1 MVRRE
6 STGVVSGPGRSLF
19 ASSTGGAHLSPNLLH
34 RFVPLLLPYY
44 ALVADIATIYWR
56 NAVRDTQYESI
67 HGFTLLSRILEEWSI
82 LKAIDLADE
91 GDYRLRMRKIA
102 ILIVAA
108 TIFVVTPT
116 LFAHPHLW
124 IDYSF
129 NPAVE
134 NGMLTAVHAVWAFDE
149 YFSDTLIKKFK
160 KVRRS

>member
-1 MVRRE
+1 
-6 STGVVSGPGRSLF
+6 
-19 ASSTGGAHLSPNLLH
+19 
-34 RFVPLLLPYY
+34 
-44 ALVADIATIYWR
+44 
-56 NAVRDTQYESI
+56 
-67 HGFTLLSRILEEWSI
+67 
-82 LKAIDLADE
+82 
-91 GDYRLRMRKIA
+91 MRKIA